1 MQSTDALPKR
11 SYILYILFILLSS
24 LLILI
29 DYFSNKE
36 LSSYFPNSVNFE
48 FEIENSDFTF
58 IQRFNTL
65 FEQRAQL
72 VSENIRLEQ
81 EVQDLRSLEIVNQYL
96 QLQLE
101 SYESISTVS
110 NIQNFE
116 LLSSGF
122 ITKNLN
128 LEYLIYGGTN
138 QQLEVGD
145 LVINEKGFVVGYLRE
160 VFYSYSILESPY
172 SSDFNLEVMDKYNNT
187 YLITSN
193 GSEMFISSIL
203 LDNYKDDI
211 DFLYTDISFNHSGK
225 FPVVDTRLINFEFQ
239 NNQINSSVKFLDSLP
254 LIQSFLFQNL
264 NDIFSKH
271 FQINLLCN
279 YIIF

>member
-1 MQSTDALPKR
+1 MQSTEALPKR

-48 FEIENSDFTF
+48 FELENSDFTF

-81 EVQDLRSLEIVNQYL
+81 EIQDLRSLEIVNKEL

-101 SYESISTVS
+101 SYEAISTVS

-138 QQLEVGD
+138 QQLQEGD

-239 NNQINSSVKFLDSLP
+239 NNQINASVKFLDS
-254 LIQSFLFQNL
+254 FTFNTKLF
-264 NDIFSKH
+264 IPKFK
-271 FQINLLCN
+271 
-279 YIIF
+279 

>member
-1 MQSTDALPKR
+1 MQSTEALPKR

-58 IQRFNTL
+58 IQRFDTL

-81 EVQDLRSLEIVNQYL
+81 EVQDLRSLEIVNQEL

-101 SYESISTVS
+101 SYEAISTVS

-138 QQLEVGD
+138 QQLQEGD

-211 DFLYTDISFNHSGK
+211 DFLYTDICLLYTSPS
-225 FPVVDTRLINFEFQ
+225 PRDYAASRMP
-239 NNQINSSVKFLDSLP
+239 SSA
-254 LIQSFLFQNL
+254 
-264 NDIFSKH
+264 
-271 FQINLLCN
+271 
-279 YIIF
+279 

>member
-36 LSSYFPNSVNFE
+36 LSSYLPNSVNFE

-81 EVQDLRSLEIVNQYL
+81 EVKDLRSLEIVNEEL

-101 SYESISTVS
+101 SYEAISTVS

-239 NNQINSSVKFLDSLP
+239 NNQINASVKFLDS
-254 LIQSFLFQNL
+254 FTFNTKLF
-264 NDIFSKH
+264 IPKFK
-271 FQINLLCN
+271 
-279 YIIF
+279 

>member
-1 MQSTDALPKR
+1 MQSTEALPKR

-48 FEIENSDFTF
+48 FELNSDFTF
-58 IQRFNTL
+58 IQRFDTL

-81 EVQDLRSLEIVNQYL
+81 EVQDLRSLEIVNQEL

-101 SYESISTVS
+101 SYEAISTVS

-138 QQLEVGD
+138 QQLQEGD

-239 NNQINSSVKFLDSLP
+239 NNQINASVKFLDS
-254 LIQSFLFQNL
+254 FTFNTKLF
-264 NDIFSKH
+264 IPKFK
-271 FQINLLCN
+271 
-279 YIIF
+279 

>member
-1 MQSTDALPKR
+1 MQSTEALPKR
-11 SYILYILFILLSS
+11 SYILYILFVLLSS

-58 IQRFNTL
+58 IQRFDTL

-81 EVQDLRSLEIVNQYL
+81 EVQDLRSLEIVNQEL

-101 SYESISTVS
+101 SYEAISTVS

-138 QQLEVGD
+138 QQLQEGD

-239 NNQINSSVKFLDSLP
+239 NNQINASVKFLDS
-254 LIQSFLFQNL
+254 FTFNTKLF
-264 NDIFSKH
+264 IPKFK
-271 FQINLLCN
+271 
-279 YIIF
+279 

>member
-1 MQSTDALPKR
+1 MQSTEALPKR
-11 SYILYILFILLSS
+11 SYILYILFILLSG

-36 LSSYFPNSVNFE
+36 LSGYLPNSVNFE
-48 FEIENSDFTF
+48 FELENNDFTF

-81 EVQDLRSLEIVNQYL
+81 EVQDLRSLEIVNQEL

-101 SYESISTVS
+101 SYEAISTVS

-172 SSDFNLEVMDKYNNT
+172 STDFNLEVMDKYNNT

-193 GSEMFISSIL
+193 GSEMFISSIV

-239 NNQINSSVKFLDSLP
+239 NNQINASVKFLDS
-254 LIQSFLFQNL
+254 FTFNTKLF
-264 NDIFSKH
+264 IPKFK
-271 FQINLLCN
+271 
-279 YIIF
+279 

>member
-1 MQSTDALPKR
+1 MQSTEALPKR

-48 FEIENSDFTF
+48 FEIENSDFVF
-58 IQRFNTL
+58 IKRFNTL

-81 EVQDLRSLEIVNQYL
+81 EVQDLRSLEIVNQEL

-101 SYESISTVS
+101 SYEAISTVS

-138 QQLEVGD
+138 QQLQEGD

-225 FPVVDTRLINFEFQ
+225 FPVVDTRLIDFEFQ
-239 NNQINSSVKFLDSLP
+239 NNQINASVKFLDS
-254 LIQSFLFQNL
+254 FTFNTKLF
-264 NDIFSKH
+264 IPKFK
-271 FQINLLCN
+271 
-279 YIIF
+279 

>member
-1 MQSTDALPKR
+1 MQSTEALPKR

-29 DYFSNKE
+29 DYFSDKE

-81 EVQDLRSLEIVNQYL
+81 EVQDLRSLEIVNQEL

-101 SYESISTVS
+101 SYEAISTVS

-203 LDNYKDDI
+203 IDNYKDDI

-225 FPVVDTRLINFEFQ
+225 FPVVDTTLINFEFQ
-239 NNQINSSVKFLDSLP
+239 NNQINASVKFLDS
-254 LIQSFLFQNL
+254 FTFNTKLF
-264 NDIFSKH
+264 IPKFK
-271 FQINLLCN
+271 
-279 YIIF
+279 

>member
-58 IQRFNTL
+58 IQGFNTL
-65 FEQRAQL
+65 LEQRAQL

-81 EVQDLRSLEIVNQYL
+81 EVQDLRSLEIVNQEL

-101 SYESISTVS
+101 SYEAISTVS

-239 NNQINSSVKFLDSLP
+239 NNQINTSVKFLDS
-254 LIQSFLFQNL
+254 FTFNTKLF
-264 NDIFSKH
+264 IPKFK
-271 FQINLLCN
+271 
-279 YIIF
+279 

>member
-1 MQSTDALPKR
+1 MQRTEALPKR

-36 LSSYFPNSVNFE
+36 LSSYFPNTVIFE
-48 FEIENSDFTF
+48 FEIEDNDFA
-58 IQRFNTL
+58 ILQRLDTL
-65 FEQRAQL
+65 FVQRAQL

-81 EVQDLRSLEIVNQYL
+81 EVQDLRNLEIENKEL
-96 QLQLE
+96 QLQIE
-101 SYESISTVS
+101 SYESISTVN

-116 LLSSGF
+116 LLTSGF

-128 LEYLIYGGTN
+128 LEYLIYGGSN
-138 QQLEVGD
+138 QQLTVGD
-145 LVINEKGFVVGYLRE
+145 LVIDEKGFVVGYLRE

-172 SSDFNLEVMDKYNNT
+172 SSNFNLEVMDKYNNT

-193 GSEMFISSIL
+193 GSEMIISSVS

-211 DFLYTDISFNHSGK
+211 DFLYTDISFNHTGK

-239 NNQINSSVKFLDSLP
+239 NNQINSVIEILGKFTFNTKL
-254 LIQSFLFQNL
+254 
-264 NDIFSKH
+264 
-271 FQINLLCN
+271 
-279 YIIF
+279 YIPKFK

>member
-1 MQSTDALPKR
+1 MQSTEALSKR

-36 LSSYFPNSVNFE
+36 LSSFFPNSVNFE

-58 IQRFNTL
+58 IQRFDAL

-81 EVQDLRSLEIVNQYL
+81 EVQDLRSLEIVNQEL

-101 SYESISTVS
+101 SYEAISTVS

-138 QQLEVGD
+138 QQLQEGD

-239 NNQINSSVKFLDSLP
+239 NNQINASVKFLDS
-254 LIQSFLFQNL
+254 FTFNTKLF
-264 NDIFSKH
+264 IPKFK
-271 FQINLLCN
+271 
-279 YIIF
+279 

>member
-1 MQSTDALPKR
+1 MLSTEALPKR

-48 FEIENSDFTF
+48 FQIENRDFTV
-58 IQRFNTL
+58 IQRFDTL

-81 EVQDLRSLEIVNQYL
+81 EIQDLRILEIVNQEL
-96 QLQLE
+96 KLQLE
-101 SYESISTVS
+101 SYQFISTVS

-128 LEYLIYGGTN
+128 LEYLIHGGTN

-145 LVINEKGFVVGYLRE
+145 LVINERGFVVGYLRE

-193 GSEMFISSIL
+193 GSEMFISSIS

-211 DFLYTDISFNHSGK
+211 DFLYTDISFNHTGK

-239 NNQINSSVKFLDSLP
+239 NNQINATVQFLDS
-254 LIQSFLFQNL
+254 FTFNTKLF
-264 NDIFSKH
+264 IPKFK
-271 FQINLLCN
+271 
-279 YIIF
+279 

>member
-1 MQSTDALPKR
+1 MQSTEALPKR

-48 FEIENSDFTF
+48 FEIENRDFTF

-81 EVQDLRSLEIVNQYL
+81 EVQDLRSLEIVNQEL
-96 QLQLE
+96 QLKLE
-101 SYESISTVS
+101 SYEAISTAS

-172 SSDFNLEVMDKYNNT
+172 SSNFNLEVMDKYNNT

-239 NNQINSSVKFLDSLP
+239 NNQINASVKFLDS
-254 LIQSFLFQNL
+254 FTFNTKLF
-264 NDIFSKH
+264 IPKFK
-271 FQINLLCN
+271 
-279 YIIF
+279 

>member
-1 MQSTDALPKR
+1 MQSTEALPKR

-48 FEIENSDFTF
+48 FELENTDFML

-81 EVQDLRSLEIVNQYL
+81 EVQDLRSLEIVNKEL

-101 SYESISTVS
+101 SYEAISTVS

-145 LVINEKGFVVGYLRE
+145 LVINEKGFVVGYLKE

-225 FPVVDTRLINFEFQ
+225 FPVVDTRLINFEYQ
-239 NNQINSSVKFLDSLP
+239 NNQINASVTFLDS
-254 LIQSFLFQNL
+254 FTFNTKLF
-264 NDIFSKH
+264 IPKFK
-271 FQINLLCN
+271 
-279 YIIF
+279 

>member
-1 MQSTDALPKR
+1 MQSTEALPKR

-58 IQRFNTL
+58 IQRFDTL

-81 EVQDLRSLEIVNQYL
+81 EVQDLRSLEIVNQEL

-101 SYESISTVS
+101 SYEAISTVS

-225 FPVVDTRLINFEFQ
+225 FPVIDTRLINFEFQ
-239 NNQINSSVKFLDSLP
+239 NNQINASYKFLDS
-254 LIQSFLFQNL
+254 FTFNTKLF
-264 NDIFSKH
+264 IPKFK
-271 FQINLLCN
+271 
-279 YIIF
+279 

>member
-1 MQSTDALPKR
+1 MQSTEALPKR

-58 IQRFNTL
+58 IQRFDTL

-81 EVQDLRSLEIVNQYL
+81 EVQDLRSLEIVNQEL

-101 SYESISTVS
+101 SYEAISTVS

-138 QQLEVGD
+138 QQLQEGD

-193 GSEMFISSIL
+193 GSQMFISSIL

-239 NNQINSSVKFLDSLP
+239 NNHINASVKFLDS
-254 LIQSFLFQNL
+254 FTFNTKLF
-264 NDIFSKH
+264 IPKFK
-271 FQINLLCN
+271 
-279 YIIF
+279 

>member
-1 MQSTDALPKR
+1 MQSTEALPKR

-29 DYFSNKE
+29 DYFSDKE

-81 EVQDLRSLEIVNQYL
+81 EVQDLRSLEIVNQEL

-101 SYESISTVS
+101 SYEAISTLS
-110 NIQNFE
+110 NIQNFK

-145 LVINEKGFVVGYLRE
+145 LVINEKGFVVGYLKE

-172 SSDFNLEVMDKYNNT
+172 SSNFNLEVLDKYSNT

-193 GSEMFISSIL
+193 GTEMFISSIL
-203 LDNYKDDI
+203 MNNYKDDI

-239 NNQINSSVKFLDSLP
+239 NNQINASVKFLDS
-254 LIQSFLFQNL
+254 FTFNTKLF
-264 NDIFSKH
+264 IPKFK
-271 FQINLLCN
+271 
-279 YIIF
+279 

>member
-1 MQSTDALPKR
+1 MQSTEALSKR

-48 FEIENSDFTF
+48 FEIENRDFTF

-81 EVQDLRSLEIVNQYL
+81 EVQDLRSLEIVNQEL
-96 QLQLE
+96 QLKLE
-101 SYESISTVS
+101 SYEAISTAS

-203 LDNYKDDI
+203 LDNYIDDI

-239 NNQINSSVKFLDSLP
+239 NNQINASVKFLDS
-254 LIQSFLFQNL
+254 FTFNTKLF
-264 NDIFSKH
+264 IPKFK
-271 FQINLLCN
+271 
-279 YIIF
+279 

>member
-1 MQSTDALPKR
+1 MQSTEALPKR

-81 EVQDLRSLEIVNQYL
+81 EVQDLRSLEIVNQEL

-101 SYESISTVS
+101 SYEAISTVS

-203 LDNYKDDI
+203 IDNYKDDI
-211 DFLYTDISFNHSGK
+211 DFLYTDISFNHSGR
-225 FPVVDTRLINFEFQ
+225 FPVVDKRLINVEFQ
-239 NNQINSSVKFLDSLP
+239 NNQINASVKFLDT
-254 LIQSFLFQNL
+254 FTFNTKLF
-264 NDIFSKH
+264 IPKFK
-271 FQINLLCN
+271 
-279 YIIF
+279 

>member
-1 MQSTDALPKR
+1 MQSTEALSKR

-58 IQRFNTL
+58 IQRFDTL

-81 EVQDLRSLEIVNQYL
+81 EVQDLRSLEIMNQEL

-101 SYESISTVS
+101 SYEAISTVS

-138 QQLEVGD
+138 QQLQEGD

-239 NNQINSSVKFLDSLP
+239 NNQINASVKFLDS
-254 LIQSFLFQNL
+254 FTFNTKLF
-264 NDIFSKH
+264 IPKFK
-271 FQINLLCN
+271 
-279 YIIF
+279 